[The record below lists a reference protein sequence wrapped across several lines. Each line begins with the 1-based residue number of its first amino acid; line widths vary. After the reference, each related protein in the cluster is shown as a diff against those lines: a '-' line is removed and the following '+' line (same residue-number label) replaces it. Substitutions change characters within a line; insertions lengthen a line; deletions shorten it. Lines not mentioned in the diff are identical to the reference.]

1 MHVYTPKKKYIAE
14 FCTLFMIRPCL
25 GRGSGDERLPVLPLV
40 EAVLSTVVCTQL
52 PVELE
57 MVVLHQLAQDVQ
69 ELIKADLVVLVFV
82 SCPEQLCDVVWLPAA
97 QGVHEARHTI
107 QEQSFQLLQGQGL
120 LVPFP
125 GSIVMEAVYDLEEGV
140 LYWCVWH
147 D

>member
-1 MHVYTPKKKYIAE
+1 MHVHTPKKKYIAE

-97 QGVHEARHTI
+97 LPNTKRIINTHCASSRLLLLGLKGITAVWSPYDKITTYYKIRLKRH
-107 QEQSFQLLQGQGL
+107 
-120 LVPFP
+120 
-125 GSIVMEAVYDLEEGV
+125 
-140 LYWCVWH
+140 WC
-147 D
+147 